1 MKNGRS
7 LMELAQELE
16 RQRNAKRDYLLDT
29 RNLEMGFV
37 EAGAYQMMMRNDS
50 KNISTL
56 LGVGEIAHRQIGSA
70 LGIPA
75 KYYDKMR
82 AENPELLAQNVNSW
96 FTMTPQKRMVR
107 TLDGNARAF
116 LSERYRRIDN
126 AEIAEAVLPI
136 LAEMPDVRIESCEIT
151 ESKMYLKAVNPRLTA
166 EVVPGDIVQSG
177 ILITNSEV
185 GMGSMSIQPL
195 VYRLVCTNGMVV
207 NDARTR
213 KYHVGRGNEAGEDY
227 TLYSSETLAADDRAL
242 LLKVRDTVRAVVDH
256 FTILDNLSLSNE
268 QLRTE
273 LAKYDQ
279 SSIWFQSD
287 IQGLRTSARGRIYDS
302 YVRDQVAVGRE
313 WIAGK
318 RFIEMAVGV
327 DVGGTDA
334 TCATLTGITSG
345 WRDVVH
351 IDGLYHKQ
359 GISEKMTE
367 ARYAR
372 AIAEWLKPWTR
383 IYPQIANVY
392 VDSAAKLFRAA
403 LREELSKQG
412 MGRIA
417 VIGTDKSDGIRARIE
432 LVCMLLMQGRY
443 HVAEHLAP
451 WHEALQ
457 MATWDEAAYEKGE
470 WMRLDNGSYP
480 VDALDSSEYSIY
492 PYAGYLATVG

>member
-37 EAGAYQMMMRNDS
+37 EAGAYQMTMRNDS

-116 LSERYRRIDN
+116 LSERYRR
-126 AEIAEAVLPI
+126 AVLPI
-136 LAEMPDVRIESCEIT
+136 LAEMPDVQIESCEIT

-213 KYHVGRGNEAGEDY
+213 KYHVGRGNEAAEDY

-242 LLKVRDTVRAVVDH
+242 LLKVRDTVRAVVDQTR
-256 FTILDNLSLSNE
+256 FERVIEMMREAKEAKITSTDIPQMVELAAADYGLNKAEGSGVLDHLIRGGDLSLYGLSN
-268 QLRTE
+268 
-273 LAKYDQ
+273 A
-279 SSIWFQSD
+279 
-287 IQGLRTSARGRIYDS
+287 
-302 YVRDQVAVGRE
+302 
-313 WIAGK
+313 
-318 RFIEMAVGV
+318 
-327 DVGGTDA
+327 
-334 TCATLTGITSG
+334 IT
-345 WRDVVH
+345 
-351 IDGLYHKQ
+351 
-359 GISEKMTE
+359 
-367 ARYAR
+367 
-372 AIAEWLKPWTR
+372 
-383 IYPQIANVY
+383 
-392 VDSAAKLFRAA
+392 RAA
-403 LREELSKQG
+403 QDVESYDRSTEMESIGYTVLG
-412 MGRIA
+412 MSDWQRLNAA
-417 VIGTDKSDGIRARIE
+417 V
-432 LVCMLLMQGRY
+432 
-443 HVAEHLAP
+443 VAA
-451 WHEALQ
+451 
-457 MATWDEAAYEKGE
+457 
-470 WMRLDNGSYP
+470 
-480 VDALDSSEYSIY
+480 
-492 PYAGYLATVG
+492 

>member
-37 EAGAYQMMMRNDS
+37 EAGAYQMMMRNDN
-50 KNISTL
+50 KNVSTL

-166 EVVPGDIVQSG
+166 EIVPGDIVQSG

-213 KYHVGRGNEAGEDY
+213 KYHVGRGNEAAEDY

-242 LLKVRDTVRAVVDH
+242 LLKVRDTVRAVVDQTR
-256 FTILDNLSLSNE
+256 FERVIEMMREAKEAKITSTDIPQMVELAAADYGLNKAEGSGVLDHLIRGGDLSLYGLSN
-268 QLRTE
+268 
-273 LAKYDQ
+273 A
-279 SSIWFQSD
+279 
-287 IQGLRTSARGRIYDS
+287 
-302 YVRDQVAVGRE
+302 
-313 WIAGK
+313 
-318 RFIEMAVGV
+318 
-327 DVGGTDA
+327 
-334 TCATLTGITSG
+334 IT
-345 WRDVVH
+345 
-351 IDGLYHKQ
+351 
-359 GISEKMTE
+359 
-367 ARYAR
+367 
-372 AIAEWLKPWTR
+372 
-383 IYPQIANVY
+383 
-392 VDSAAKLFRAA
+392 RAA
-403 LREELSKQG
+403 QDVESYDRSTEMESIGYTVLG
-412 MGRIA
+412 MSRSDWQRLNAA
-417 VIGTDKSDGIRARIE
+417 V
-432 LVCMLLMQGRY
+432 
-443 HVAEHLAP
+443 VAA
-451 WHEALQ
+451 
-457 MATWDEAAYEKGE
+457 
-470 WMRLDNGSYP
+470 
-480 VDALDSSEYSIY
+480 
-492 PYAGYLATVG
+492 